1 MLGQSHPVVAV
12 EGFTGPFDL
21 LVRLVERRELDVL
34 AISLADVADQYLE
47 HLSAFRLRDPEH
59 LTAFLVVAAKLL
71 LIKSALLLPTAPR
84 ASVEAVVQDPTD
96 LTERL
101 RVYRQFRQVADWL
114 GARAEAGQRSYLR
127 PPTAYVPTLPPVLA
141 VEEAPQLLRSTLLK
155 LLARPP
161 AEIVPTLPAETRMT
175 VAEAIELLRGALARL
190 SAVQLNE
197 LVAPTEARHRLVA
210 TFLAILELVRVGQAR
225 AEQAL
230 PFGEIVVESRL
241 VENDGVVGTPSPGA
255 PS

>member
-1 MLGQSHPVVAV
+1 
-12 EGFTGPFDL
+12 
-21 LVRLVERRELDVL
+21 
-34 AISLADVADQYLE
+34 
-47 HLSAFRLRDPEH
+47 
-59 LTAFLVVAAKLL
+59 
-71 LIKSALLLPTAPR
+71 
-84 ASVEAVVQDPTD
+84 
-96 LTERL
+96 
-101 RVYRQFRQVADWL
+101 
-114 GARAEAGQRSYLR
+114 
-127 PPTAYVPTLPPVLA
+127 
-141 VEEAPQLLRSTLLK
+141 
-155 LLARPP
+155 
-161 AEIVPTLPAETRMT
+161 MT

>member
-1 MLGQSHPVVAV
+1 MLGQAHPVVAV

-21 LVRLVERRELDVL
+21 LVRLVERRELDVM
-34 AISLADVADQYLE
+34 AISLAEVADQYLE

-71 LIKSALLLPTAPR
+71 LIKSALLLPAAPR
-84 ASVEAVVQDPTD
+84 ASVEAVVEDPTD

-101 RVYRQFRQVADWL
+101 RVYRQFRQAADWL
-114 GARAEAGQRSYLR
+114 GARAEAGQRSYPH
-127 PPTAYVPTLPPVLA
+127 PPSQYVPTSPPA
-141 VEEAPQLLRSTLLK
+141 REAAEDPELLRSALLK

-161 AEIVPTLPAETRMT
+161 ANVPPALPAETRMT
-175 VAEAIELLRGALARL
+175 VAEAIALLRGALARL

-225 AEQAL
+225 AEQAT
-230 PFGEIVVESRL
+230 PFGDIVVENR
-241 VENDGVVGTPSPGA
+241 VEEDGGASGTPSA
-255 PS
+255 